1 MPAQHRAAALV
12 ISVVAGT
19 CVLLA
24 GCGSSSS
31 RPADST
37 GPKASAG
44 PMIPV
49 GSTPASGTSGT
60 GTKLTG
66 NFCTDFKN
74 FGQDVKVPS
83 DVTSS
88 LAAMREH
95 GARYLDQA
103 EAYFK
108 GLAAEAPPQVATELR
123 VIASDYQAMAA
134 SISTGNAAALT
145 KTEQKMASLTTK
157 GPSATAFRKLV
168 LDLISKCG
176 GISA

>member
-44 PMIPV
+44 PMIPA

-123 VIASDYQAMAA
+123 VIASDYQGMAA